1 MMTSLYVHTPF
12 CRSRCAYCDFI
23 TYAGKEDLL
32 DSYVDGLVAE
42 IQVASTRLAEDEK
55 TVETIYFGGG
65 TPSLLSPGQV
75 ERVLKQIHR
84 QFDVIDAVEV
94 TLEANPGTTSF
105 EKLVGFRAAGVNRLS
120 FGVQTFD
127 NSALAAL
134 GRIHRRQEALDEITA
149 AKEAGFRNISL
160 DLIYGLPG
168 QSLPQWLG
176 NLETFL
182 SLDVPHLSMYALILE
197 EGTPLY
203 RSVQEGKVALPD
215 DDQVADMFEAARQR
229 LEQVGWRHYEI
240 SNWAQT
246 KENESNHNKAYWKND
261 NWLGLG
267 VAAHSHI
274 RNLRFSN
281 TESIET
287 YIQNLTQ
294 DAREDFVGI
303 TSPAQNWHT
312 ENNSLTEMRETMML
326 GFRLLEEG
334 VDLGAFRRRYGA
346 DAEIVFAKEIAY
358 LTRRGLIEKVT
369 EEGIPRLKLRKAAV
383 GIANQVFSEFV

>member
-1 MMTSLYVHTPF
+1 
-12 CRSRCAYCDFI
+12 
-23 TYAGKEDLL
+23 
-32 DSYVDGLVAE
+32 
-42 IQVASTRLAEDEK
+42 
-55 TVETIYFGGG
+55 
-65 TPSLLSPGQV
+65 
-75 ERVLKQIHR
+75 
-84 QFDVIDAVEV
+84 
-94 TLEANPGTTSF
+94 
-105 EKLVGFRAAGVNRLS
+105 
-120 FGVQTFD
+120 
-127 NSALAAL
+127 
-134 GRIHRRQEALDEITA
+134 
-149 AKEAGFRNISL
+149 
-160 DLIYGLPG
+160 
-168 QSLPQWLG
+168 
-176 NLETFL
+176 
-182 SLDVPHLSMYALILE
+182 MYALILE

-246 KENESNHNKAYWKND
+246 QENESTHNKAYWKNG

-294 DAREDFVGI
+294 DARDDFSGI

-312 ENNSLTEMRETMML
+312 ENNVLTEMRETMML

-346 DAEIVFAKEIAY
+346 DAEMVFAKEIAY
-358 LTRRGLIEKVT
+358 LTRRGLIEKIT